1 MTVCTTLYTFPVF
14 SNQKWQLSGFL
25 SLSLWV
31 VRVCVTGC
39 GCAGG
44 RVIMMCACVRAWVRA
59 CLLTRARACVR
70 ACMCVVRTTFA
81 DGLMA
86 AKQCNLKL
94 PLIAKIMSRFCT
106 STDSVCTGLQAMTN
120 LGEVNCKVH
129 ETRCRCTCDPVWDF
143 KAFKALEQCSQES
156 HYKWDIIT
164 SCCPL
169 FFFF

>member
-1 MTVCTTLYTFPVF
+1 M
-14 SNQKWQLSGFL
+14 
-25 SLSLWV
+25 
-31 VRVCVTGC
+31 
-39 GCAGG
+39 
-44 RVIMMCACVRAWVRA
+44 RA

-156 HYKWDIIT
+156 HYK
-164 SCCPL
+164 
-169 FFFF
+169 